1 MEIIIL
7 LILLQI
13 KHWYADFKIQ
23 TYMQT
28 IKKGIW
34 LDPIGMTHTR
44 DHMLASFVAL
54 LIFSIIHPI
63 SPIII
68 LLTIVVEG
76 IVHYTVDYIK
86 VKYGSKDATT
96 PLYWNQF
103 GLDQMAHQ
111 MCYLIMAYY
120 ILV

>member
-86 VKYGSKDATT
+86 VKYGSKDNST